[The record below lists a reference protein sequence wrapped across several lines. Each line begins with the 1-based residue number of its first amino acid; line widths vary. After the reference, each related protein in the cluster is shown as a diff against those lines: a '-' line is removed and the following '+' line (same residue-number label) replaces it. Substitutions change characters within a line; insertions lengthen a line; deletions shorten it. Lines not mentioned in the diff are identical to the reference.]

1 MAHEHL
7 GLAPF
12 TGYLLTN
19 NKTMKANE
27 LRIGNIHETNCFDI
41 PREGIRSFRIDG
53 KCYSYI
59 TGHGI
64 SLVEQG
70 LMEFVPIPLTE
81 DWLLKMGF
89 ELSGHQ
95 LGEEYSR
102 GNFSMYYYNGDYP
115 DYEGE
120 ILASC
125 FNGNNVEIK
134 YIHQLQN
141 LYFALTG
148 EELEIKL

>member
-1 MAHEHL
+1 
-7 GLAPF
+7 
-12 TGYLLTN
+12 
-19 NKTMKANE
+19 MKANE
-27 LRIGNIHETNCFDI
+27 LRIGNWVRKENYSPEFHKIEIEDFAI
-41 PREGIRSFRIDG
+41 LERSHNF
-53 KCYSYI
+53 Y
-59 TGHGI
+59 
-64 SLVEQG
+64 Q
-70 LMEFVPIPLTE
+70 PIPLTE
-81 DWLLKMGF
+81 EWLLKMGF

-141 LYFALTG
+141 IYFALTG
-148 EELEIKL
+148 EELTIKI